1 MIVATPGGSPTL
13 KPALRLLH
21 LHDAPRIP
29 GGATGYLKRLFE
41 EAARRGHQ
49 QWAYALDE
57 PAAHPALSG
66 SQAFQYAWPK
76 SAWQRRR
83 DFHGHHPALAA
94 DLAGWIAQVQ
104 PDLIHV
110 QNCAVF
116 RGTIFPALAASGRPV
131 LMTVHDFSL
140 NDPHPG
146 GQARSG
152 WSGALKA
159 WLDRRSLARSRRAV
173 FAAVDLFLCPTE
185 ALLRGVGFPPAK
197 ARLQRLPI
205 ELAEVAPVPP
215 ASPCQ
220 FLFAGSLYRSKG
232 VDLLLRALHQAGGA
246 ARDARLV
253 IAGDGDQRAPLESLS
268 RELGLQDRVRFLGH
282 CAAERMESAYAGCH
296 TLVLPSRV
304 PENSP
309 LTVLEA
315 GARGRP
321 AIAPAAGGVPELL
334 AENRGWLFPPEDVGQ
349 LARCLETAA
358 ADPAATA
365 ARGARMRAWVRPE
378 FAPQRHWD
386 DLEAVWRELAG
397 AGAAR

>member
-1 MIVATPGGSPTL
+1 M
-13 KPALRLLH
+13 RLLH

-49 QWAYALDE
+49 QWAYSLDE
-57 PAAHPALSG
+57 PAVHTALTG
-66 SQAFQYAWPK
+66 SRAFQYAWPK

-83 DFHGHHPALAA
+83 EFHGHHPALAA
-94 DLAGWIAQVQ
+94 DLGSWIAQIQ

-116 RGTIFPALAASGRPV
+116 RSTIFPALAAAGRPV

-140 NDPHPG
+140 NDPNPSGQLRPG
-146 GQARSG
+146 LV
-152 WSGALKA
+152 GALKS
-159 WLDRRSLARSRRAV
+159 WLDRRSLERGRRAV

-185 ALLRGVGFPPAK
+185 ALRGGIGFPPAK
-197 ARLQRLPI
+197 ARLLRLPI
-205 ELAEVAPVPP
+205 ELAEIPPTPPP
-215 ASPCQ
+215 APFR

-232 VDLLLRALHQAGGA
+232 VDVLLRALAQAGGA
-246 ARDARLV
+246 AQSALLE
-253 IAGDGDQRAPLESLS
+253 IAGEGDQRAALESLS

-282 CAAERMESAYAGCH
+282 CAAAPMESAYAGCH

-321 AIAPAAGGVPELL
+321 AIAPDAGGVPELL
-334 AENRGWLFPPEDVGQ
+334 AEERGWLFCPEDAAQ
-349 LARCLETAA
+349 LARRLEAAA
-358 ADPAATA
+358 ADPAAAA
-365 ARGARMRAWVRPE
+365 ARGARMRDFVRQE

-386 DLEAVWRELAG
+386 SVEAAWRELAH